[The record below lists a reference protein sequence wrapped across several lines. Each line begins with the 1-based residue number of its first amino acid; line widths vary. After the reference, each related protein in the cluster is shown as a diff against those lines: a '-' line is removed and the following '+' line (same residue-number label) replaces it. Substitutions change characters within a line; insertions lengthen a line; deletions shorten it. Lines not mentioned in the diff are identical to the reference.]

1 MRRMTY
7 FVMAL
12 ALVLGLAQCKK
23 EQPTPQSEGN
33 VVMITLNVDGG
44 ASTGSATNGSRAEV
58 DPPHVT
64 FVEGDTIL
72 VASDGKYVGYLV
84 HNGSTFNGNIT
95 NPTVDQPLY
104 FYFLGN
110 KIKVSTLTA
119 GTTNECTVNISDQSN
134 YPHLPVISM
143 GVSHETYPSEGNS
156 YTSRLYNKASLM
168 KFNVTT
174 LSTAAI
180 CITGMNNKVIVD
192 FTSPNGTD
200 NGFTYD
206 KDGEG
211 VLKMHGVTTENTETW
226 AIVLPQAELPAG
238 EEGSAYTADLRYLGT
253 RPAMEEIEMNK
264 FLNVGLD
271 LSVGIANPHFKDLS
285 LLQENL
291 TAQDGDIL
299 SGIINGDYKISVAA
313 NATVTLHDVTIS
325 YTTAGNHDAWAGI
338 TCEGNATILLSGDN
352 TVSSRPVDLDYSGA
366 VHPGIYI
373 PKDYTLT
380 IDGTGSLFAS
390 SLTDNIGTGGAAGIG
405 GMANSNYKCGS
416 IVINGG
422 TITAT
427 GSAAG
432 IGAGISNGC
441 GTITINGGTV
451 TATGGNGSA
460 GIGAAGMTN
469 RTMNGSPCDDILITG
484 GTVVATGGTN
494 ETTNGGA
501 GIGAGCATGSASKVT
516 STVASIT
523 ITGGNVT
530 ATGGANAAGIG
541 TGYAKQL
548 RYQGK
553 SGCGTITISGG
564 TVVAMG
570 GETKGAGIGTG
581 DKGTGMATNT
591 CGAINITTGVASVT
605 ATKGVD
611 ATHSIGKGGSNTTCG
626 TVTIGCTLDGE
637 GNPVGGTPGY
647 IEDSPYTY
655 EP

>member
-1 MRRMTY
+1 MKKTTL

-12 ALVLGLAQCKK
+12 AMVLGLAQCKK
-23 EQPTPQSEGN
+23 EQPETPETQG
-33 VVMITLNVDGG
+33 VTITLNVGG
-44 ASTGSATNGSRAEV
+44 NNNGAKVSV
-58 DPPHVT
+58 DPYAAEQVT
-64 FVEGDTIL
+64 FENGDQIL
-72 VASDGKYVGYLV
+72 VASGGQYVGTLTRENNV
-84 HNGSTFNGNIT
+84 FQGSIT
-95 NPTVDQPLY
+95 NPVEDQPLY

-110 KIKVSTLTA
+110 KQGTLEA
-119 GTTNECTVNISDQSN
+119 GATTCTVNISDQSVE
-134 YPHLPVISM
+134 LPVISM
-143 GVSHETYPSEGNS
+143 GQSTVNYSEGETS
-156 YTSRLYNKASLM
+156 YSSRLYNKASLM
-168 KFNVTT
+168 KFDVNTP
-174 LSTAAI
+174 SEAAI
-180 CITGMNNKVIVD
+180 CITGMNNTVTVN
-192 FTSPNGTD
+192 FGEPTEVNY
-200 NGFTYD
+200 GFTYGMD
-206 KDGEG
+206 GVGLIKMPAKDA
-211 VLKMHGVTTENTETW
+211 NNETW
-226 AIVLPQAELPAG
+226 AIVLPQAALAEG
-238 EEGSAYTADLRYLGT
+238 EENSAYTADLRYLGT
-253 RPAMEEIEMNK
+253 RPAMEEIEMNI
-264 FLNVGLD
+264 FLNLGLD

-325 YTTAGNHDAWAGI
+325 YTTGDHDAWAGI

-373 PKDYTLT
+373 PQDYTLT

-469 RTMNGSPCDDILITG
+469 STMNGSPCGDILITG

-494 ETTNGGA
+494 GTTNGGA

-541 TGYAKQL
+541 TGYAKQM

-626 TVTIGCTLDGE
+626 TVTIGCTLDGD
-637 GNPVGGTPGY
+637 GNPIGGTEGY

-655 EP
+655 QP

>member
-1 MRRMTY
+1 MKKTTL

-12 ALVLGLAQCKK
+12 AMVLGLAQCKK
-23 EQPTPQSEGN
+23 EQPETPETQG
-33 VVMITLNVDGG
+33 VTITLNVGG
-44 ASTGSATNGSRAEV
+44 NNNGAKVSV
-58 DPPHVT
+58 DPYAAEQVT
-64 FVEGDTIL
+64 FENGDQIL
-72 VASDGKYVGYLV
+72 VASGGQYVGTLTRENNV
-84 HNGSTFNGNIT
+84 FQGSIT
-95 NPTVDQPLY
+95 NPVEDQPLY

-110 KIKVSTLTA
+110 KQGTLEA
-119 GTTNECTVNISDQSN
+119 GATTCTVNISDQSVE
-134 YPHLPVISM
+134 LPVISM
-143 GVSHETYPSEGNS
+143 GQSTVNYSEGETS
-156 YTSRLYNKASLM
+156 YSSRLYNKASLM
-168 KFNVTT
+168 KFDVNTP
-174 LSTAAI
+174 SEAAI
-180 CITGMNNKVIVD
+180 CLTGMNNTVTVN
-192 FTSPNGTD
+192 FGQPTEENY
-200 NGFTYD
+200 GFTYGMD
-206 KDGEG
+206 GVGLIKMPAKDA
-211 VLKMHGVTTENTETW
+211 NNETW
-226 AIVLPQAELPAG
+226 AIVLPQAALAEG
-238 EEGSAYTADLRYLGT
+238 EENSAYTADLRYLGT
-253 RPAMEEIEMNK
+253 RPAMEEIEMNT
-264 FLNVGLD
+264 FLNLGLD

-325 YTTAGNHDAWAGI
+325 YTTAGDAWAGI

-373 PKDYTLT
+373 PQDYTLT

-469 RTMNGSPCDDILITG
+469 RTMNDSPCGDILITG

-494 ETTNGGA
+494 GTTNGGA

-541 TGYAKQL
+541 TGYAKQM

-611 ATHSIGKGGSNTTCG
+611 ATYSIGKGGSNTTCG

-637 GNPVGGTPGY
+637 GNLVGGTVGY

-655 EP
+655 QP

>member
-7 FVMAL
+7 LVMAL
-12 ALVLGLAQCKK
+12 ALVLGFTQCKK
-23 EQPTPQSEGN
+23 EQMPANNQTEGIR
-33 VVMITLNVDGG
+33 ITLDVNGG
-44 ASTGSATNGSRAEV
+44 NSNSRVIV
-58 DPPHVT
+58 DPTGNNGQYNYATVN
-64 FVEGDTIL
+64 FESGDVI
-72 VASDGKYVGYLV
+72 YVGYNNAYVGTLTYS
-84 HNGSTFNGNIT
+84 NGTFDGTVNISE
-95 NPTVDQPLY
+95 TVGDEHLH
-104 FYFLGN
+104 FYFLGGVGFEPTIEGN
-110 KIKVSTLTA
+110 TA
-119 GTTNECTVNISDQSN
+119 TVVISDQTQK
-134 YPHLPVISM
+134 LPVISY
-143 GVSHETYPSEGNS
+143 SPSKEVFTTTNTS
-156 YTSRLYNKASLM
+156 YSAKLQNKISIM

-174 LSTAAI
+174 ASTSAI
-180 CITGMNNKVIVD
+180 CITGMNNKVTVD
-192 FTSPNGTD
+192 FTAPSGTD
-200 NGFTYD
+200 NGFAYD

-211 VLKMHGVTTENTETW
+211 VIKMQGVTTENTETW
-226 AIVLPQAELPAG
+226 AIVLPQAAL
-238 EEGSAYTADLRYLGT
+238 EEGAEASAYTADLRYLGT
-253 RPAMEEIEMNK
+253 RPAMEEIEMNT
-264 FLNVGLD
+264 FLNLGLD
-271 LSVGIANPHFKDLS
+271 LSVGTANPHFKDLS

-325 YTTAGNHDAWAGI
+325 YTTAGDHDAWAGI

-469 RTMNGSPCDDILITG
+469 RTMNGSPCGDILITG
-484 GTVVATGGTN
+484 GTVVATGGTDG
-494 ETTNGGA
+494 TTNGGA
-501 GIGAGCATGSASKVT
+501 GIGAGCATGAASKVT

-541 TGYAKQL
+541 TGYASQK

-581 DKGTGMATNT
+581 DKGGMATNT

-611 ATHSIGKGGSNTTCG
+611 ATNSIGKGGSNTTCG

-637 GNPVGGTPGY
+637 GNPVGGTVGY
-647 IEDSPYTY
+647 IEDSPYTSQ
-655 EP
+655 P

>member
-12 ALVLGLAQCKK
+12 AMVLGLAQCKK
-23 EQPTPQSEGN
+23 EQPTPQTQG
-33 VVMITLNVDGG
+33 VRITLTVDGG
-44 ASTGSATNGSRAEV
+44 NSNSRVIV
-58 DPPHVT
+58 DPTGHTDPDYATVT
-64 FVEGDTIL
+64 FETGDVI
-72 VASDGKYVGYLV
+72 YVGYKNAYV
-84 HNGSTFNGNIT
+84 GSLTYSGGTFSGS
-95 NPTVDQPLY
+95 VDISESDYGEKLH
-104 FYFLGN
+104 FYFLGGVGFIPTVDGN
-110 KIKVSTLTA
+110 TA
-119 GTTNECTVNISDQSN
+119 TVVISDQSSR
-134 YPHLPVISM
+134 YPVISYSPSKESFA
-143 GVSHETYPSEGNS
+143 GEGSYSAKLQNKVSI
-156 YTSRLYNKASLM
+156 M
-168 KFNVTT
+168 KFDVTT
-174 LSTAAI
+174 PSSAAI
-180 CITGMNNKVIVD
+180 CITGMNNKVTLN
-192 FTSPNGTD
+192 FNPETEGTD
-200 NGFTYD
+200 EGFTYGINTED
-206 KDGEG
+206 GGLIKMPAKDES
-211 VLKMHGVTTENTETW
+211 NETW
-226 AIVLPQAELPAG
+226 AIVLPQEALEAG
-238 EEGSAYTADLRYLGT
+238 EENSAYTADLRYLGT
-253 RPAMEEIEMNK
+253 RPAMEEIEMNT
-264 FLNVGLD
+264 FLNLGLD
-271 LSVGIANPHFKDLS
+271 LSVGTANPHFKDLS
-285 LLQENL
+285 LLQEDL

-325 YTTAGNHDAWAGI
+325 YTTAGDHDAWAGI

-469 RTMNGSPCDDILITG
+469 RTMNGSPCGDILITG

-494 ETTNGGA
+494 GTTNGGA
-501 GIGAGCATGSASKVT
+501 GIGAGCATGAASKVT

-541 TGYAKQL
+541 TGYAKQM

-626 TVTIGCTLDGE
+626 TVTIGCTLDGD
-637 GNPVGGTPGY
+637 GNPIGGTEGY

-655 EP
+655 QP

>member
-1 MRRMTY
+1 MRRTLY

-12 ALVLGLAQCKK
+12 ALVLGFTQCKK
-23 EQPTPQSEGN
+23 EQPTPQTQG
-33 VVMITLNVDGG
+33 VRITLNVNGG
-44 ASTGSATNGSRAEV
+44 NSNSRVIV
-58 DPPHVT
+58 DPAGA
-64 FVEGDTIL
+64 EGYAT
-72 VASDGKYVGYLV
+72 VAFEDDDMIYVGYNNAYVGTLTYS
-84 HNGSTFNGNIT
+84 NGTFGGTVNISE
-95 NPTVDQPLY
+95 TVDDEHLH
-104 FYFLGN
+104 FYFLGGVGFEPTVEDN
-110 KIKVSTLTA
+110 TA
-119 GTTNECTVNISDQSN
+119 TVVISDQTQK
-134 YPHLPVISM
+134 LPVISY
-143 GVSHETYPSEGNS
+143 SPSKEVFTITNTS
-156 YTSRLYNKASLM
+156 YSAKLQNKISIM

-174 LSTAAI
+174 ASTSAI
-180 CITGMNNKVIVD
+180 CITGMNNKVTVD
-192 FTSPNGTD
+192 FTAPSGTD
-200 NGFTYD
+200 NGFAYD

-211 VLKMHGVTTENTETW
+211 VIKMQGVTTENTETW
-226 AIVLPQAELPAG
+226 AIVLPQAAL
-238 EEGSAYTADLRYLGT
+238 EEGAEASAYTADLRYLGT
-253 RPAMEEIEMNK
+253 RPAMEEIEMNT
-264 FLNVGLD
+264 FLNLGLD
-271 LSVGIANPHFKDLS
+271 LSVGTANPHFKDLS

-325 YTTAGNHDAWAGI
+325 YTTAGDHDAWAGI

-373 PKDYTLT
+373 PQDYTLT

-469 RTMNGSPCDDILITG
+469 RTMNGSPCGDILITG
-484 GTVVATGGTN
+484 GTVVATGGTDG
-494 ETTNGGA
+494 TTNGGA
-501 GIGAGCATGSASKVT
+501 GIGAGCATGAASKVT

-541 TGYAKQL
+541 TGYAKQM

-581 DKGTGMATNT
+581 DKGTGTATNT

-637 GNPVGGTPGY
+637 GNPVGGTVGY

-655 EP
+655 QP

>member
-1 MRRMTY
+1 MKKTTL

-12 ALVLGLAQCKK
+12 AMVLGLAQCKK
-23 EQPTPQSEGN
+23 EQPETPETQG
-33 VVMITLNVDGG
+33 VTITLNVGG
-44 ASTGSATNGSRAEV
+44 NNNGAKVSV
-58 DPPHVT
+58 DPYAAEQVT
-64 FVEGDTIL
+64 FENGDQIL
-72 VASDGKYVGYLV
+72 VASGGQYVGTLTRENNV
-84 HNGSTFNGNIT
+84 FQGSIT
-95 NPTVDQPLY
+95 NPVEDQPLY

-110 KIKVSTLTA
+110 KQGTLEA
-119 GTTNECTVNISDQSN
+119 GATTCTVNISDQSVE
-134 YPHLPVISM
+134 LPVISM
-143 GVSHETYPSEGNS
+143 GQSTVNYSEGETS
-156 YTSRLYNKASLM
+156 YSSRLYNKASLM
-168 KFNVTT
+168 KFDVNTP
-174 LSTAAI
+174 SEAAI
-180 CITGMNNKVIVD
+180 CITGMNNTVTVN
-192 FTSPNGTD
+192 FGEPTEVNY
-200 NGFTYD
+200 GFTYGMD
-206 KDGEG
+206 GVGLIKMPAKDA
-211 VLKMHGVTTENTETW
+211 NNETW
-226 AIVLPQAELPAG
+226 AIVLPQAALAEG
-238 EEGSAYTADLRYLGT
+238 EENSAYTADLRYLGT
-253 RPAMEEIEMNK
+253 RPAMEEIEMNT
-264 FLNVGLD
+264 FLNLGLD

-299 SGIINGDYKISVAA
+299 SGIINGDYKISVADG
-313 NATVTLHDVTIS
+313 ATVTLHDVTIS

-405 GMANSNYKCGS
+405 GMANSNYMCGS

-469 RTMNGSPCDDILITG
+469 RTMNGSPCGDILITG

-494 ETTNGGA
+494 GTTDGGA

-541 TGYAKQL
+541 TGYAKQM

-637 GNPVGGTPGY
+637 GNPVGGTVGY

-655 EP
+655 QP

>member
-1 MRRMTY
+1 MKKTTL

-12 ALVLGLAQCKK
+12 AMVLGLAQCKK
-23 EQPTPQSEGN
+23 EQPETPETQG
-33 VVMITLNVDGG
+33 VTITLNVGG
-44 ASTGSATNGSRAEV
+44 NNNGAKVSV
-58 DPPHVT
+58 DPYAAEQVT
-64 FVEGDTIL
+64 FENGDKIL
-72 VASDGKYVGYLV
+72 VASGGQYVGTLTRENNV
-84 HNGSTFNGNIT
+84 FQGSIT
-95 NPTVDQPLY
+95 NPVEDQPLY

-110 KIKVSTLTA
+110 KQGTLEA
-119 GTTNECTVNISDQSN
+119 GATTCTVNISDQSVE
-134 YPHLPVISM
+134 LPVISM
-143 GVSHETYPSEGNS
+143 GQSTVNYSEGETS
-156 YTSRLYNKASLM
+156 YSSRLYNKASLM
-168 KFNVTT
+168 KFDVNTP
-174 LSTAAI
+174 SEAAI
-180 CITGMNNKVIVD
+180 CITGMNNTVTVN
-192 FTSPNGTD
+192 FGEPTEVNY
-200 NGFTYD
+200 GFTYGMD
-206 KDGEG
+206 GVGLIKMPAKDA
-211 VLKMHGVTTENTETW
+211 NNETW
-226 AIVLPQAELPAG
+226 AIVLPQAALAEG
-238 EEGSAYTADLRYLGT
+238 EENSAYTADLRYLGT
-253 RPAMEEIEMNK
+253 RPAMEEIEMNT
-264 FLNVGLD
+264 FLNLGLD
-271 LSVGIANPHFKDLS
+271 LSVGTANPHFKDLS

-325 YTTAGNHDAWAGI
+325 YTTAGDHDAWAGI

-373 PKDYTLT
+373 PQDYTLT

-469 RTMNGSPCDDILITG
+469 RTMNGSPCGDILITG

-494 ETTNGGA
+494 GTTNGGA
-501 GIGAGCATGSASKVT
+501 GIGAGCATGAASKVT

-541 TGYAKQL
+541 TGYAKQT

-637 GNPVGGTPGY
+637 GNPVGGTVGY

-655 EP
+655 QP

>member
-1 MRRMTY
+1 MKKTTL

-12 ALVLGLAQCKK
+12 AMVLGLAQCKK
-23 EQPTPQSEGN
+23 EQPETPETQG
-33 VVMITLNVDGG
+33 VTITLNVGG
-44 ASTGSATNGSRAEV
+44 NNNGAKVSV
-58 DPPHVT
+58 DPYAAEQVT
-64 FVEGDTIL
+64 FENGDQIL
-72 VASDGKYVGYLV
+72 VASGGQYVGTLTRENNV
-84 HNGSTFNGNIT
+84 FQGSIT
-95 NPTVDQPLY
+95 NPVEDQPLY

-110 KIKVSTLTA
+110 KQGTLEA
-119 GTTNECTVNISDQSN
+119 GATTCTVNISDQSVE
-134 YPHLPVISM
+134 LPVISM
-143 GVSHETYPSEGNS
+143 GQSTVNYSEGETS
-156 YTSRLYNKASLM
+156 YSSRLYNKASLM
-168 KFNVTT
+168 KFDVNTP
-174 LSTAAI
+174 SEAAI
-180 CITGMNNKVIVD
+180 CITGMNNTVTVN
-192 FTSPNGTD
+192 FGEPTEVNY
-200 NGFTYD
+200 GFTYGMD
-206 KDGEG
+206 GVGLIKMPAKDA
-211 VLKMHGVTTENTETW
+211 NNETW
-226 AIVLPQAELPAG
+226 AIVLPQAALAEG
-238 EEGSAYTADLRYLGT
+238 EENSAYTADLRYLGT
-253 RPAMEEIEMNK
+253 RPAMEEIEMNT
-264 FLNVGLD
+264 FLNLGLD

-325 YTTAGNHDAWAGI
+325 YTTAGDHDAWAGI

-405 GMANSNYKCGS
+405 GMANSNYMCGS

-469 RTMNGSPCDDILITG
+469 RTMNGSPCGDILITG

-494 ETTNGGA
+494 GTTDGGA

-541 TGYAKQL
+541 TGYAKQM

-637 GNPVGGTPGY
+637 GNPVGGEVGY
-647 IEDSPYTY
+647 IEDSPYSY
-655 EP
+655 QP